1 MKKIIAHIF
10 LLVVLLSSTAI
21 AQVTIAPTN
30 LFINNQTKFGTYM
43 VINGSNQPQEISIE
57 FIFGYSDTDENG
69 NRFLVYD
76 DSVAA
81 EKHSITDWTR
91 AFPRNFTL
99 QPGDRQ
105 IVRLRVSAPNDIEDG
120 TYWARIKTSS
130 LPESAPVE
138 VESSETVSASIGFK
152 IEQITG
158 VYLKKGNVTTG
169 IDIQTLNTQLNE
181 ENNILSVLADIA
193 RTGNSP
199 FLGTIQVD
207 IFDAN
212 NKRVLTPA
220 VVATTIF
227 FDGKHKQ
234 DIDVSSLKAGTYTAE
249 ISFRTERSDISGADI
264 VQAQTV
270 SKKTSFDIK

>member
-1 MKKIIAHIF
+1 MKKIIAQIF
-10 LLVVLLSSTAI
+10 LLVVLLSSASL

-30 LFINNQTKFGTYM
+30 LFIDNQSKFGTYM
-43 VINGSNQPQEISIE
+43 VINGSTQPQEISIE
-57 FIFGYSDTDENG
+57 FLFGYSDTDENG
-69 NRFLVYD
+69 DRFLVYD
-76 DSVAA
+76 DSIAA
-81 EKHSITDWTR
+81 KKHSITDWTR

-99 QPGDRQ
+99 QPGQRQ
-105 IVRLRVSAPNDIEDG
+105 IVRLRVSAPTSIEDG

-130 LPESAPVE
+130 LPESAPIE
-138 VESSETVSASIGFK
+138 LESSETVSASIGFK

-169 IDIQTLNTQLNE
+169 IDIKNLDTQINTE
-181 ENNILSVLADIA
+181 ENVLSVIADIA

-207 IFDAN
+207 IYDAN
-212 NKRVLTPA
+212 NRKVIDPS

-227 FDGKHKQ
+227 FDGMHKQ
-234 DIDVSSLKAGTYTAE
+234 NIDVSSLKSGSYTAE
-249 ISFRTERSDISGADI
+249 ISFRTQRSDISGTDI
-264 VQAQTV
+264 VQGQTI